1 MNESPP
7 IRLVWESEIR
17 GPVEALARRPWAP
30 SLAVL
35 VDSKVS
41 LDSDW
46 MRAERMAGSRDC
58 HVFRMSG
65 GISEVMVCS

>member
-30 SLAVL
+30 SLV
-35 VDSKVS
+35 VDSEADS

-65 GISEVMVCS
+65 GISDVMVCS